1 MTKSELIEE
10 VASRAPEISR
20 RDIEIIVN
28 TIFDSMTLALARHD
42 RIEIRGFGSF
52 TAKERRARDARN
64 PRTGESVSV
73 PRKWV
78 PFFTVGKELR
88 ERINQTP
95 QPLDAPAPVAT
106 PEATAPAPVITGGD
120 DSSSF

>member
-1 MTKSELIEE
+1 MTKSELIEV
-10 VASRAPEISR
+10 VAAKAPEISR

-73 PRKWV
+73 PKKWV

-88 ERINQTP
+88 ERINQDP
-95 QPLDAPAPVAT
+95 RPLDGPST
-106 PEATAPAPVITGGD
+106 PEPVSAPSNETP
-120 DSSSF
+120 SF

>member
-1 MTKSELIEE
+1 MTKSELIEV
-10 VASRAPEISR
+10 VAAKAPEISR

-73 PRKWV
+73 PKKWV

-88 ERINQTP
+88 ERINSDP
-95 QPLDAPAPVAT
+95 RPLDAPAAAAT
-106 PEATAPAPVITGGD
+106 PEPVLPPTGGNTPT
-120 DSSSF
+120 F